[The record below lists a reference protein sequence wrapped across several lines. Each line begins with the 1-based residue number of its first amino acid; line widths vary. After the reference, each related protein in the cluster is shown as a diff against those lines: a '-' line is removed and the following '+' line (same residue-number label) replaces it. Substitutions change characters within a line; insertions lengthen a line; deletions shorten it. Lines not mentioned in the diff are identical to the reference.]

1 MDQLRLDGEVRV
13 GGEQVNV
20 DERAVWGSVITSDLV
35 DGWTEEEI
43 AALVADLDNAVMQIV
58 TDHEGQRAK

>member
-1 MDQLRLDGEVRV
+1 M
-13 GGEQVNV
+13 NV

-35 DGWTEEEI
+35 DGWTGEEI

>member
-1 MDQLRLDGEVRV
+1 M
-13 GGEQVNV
+13 NV

>member
-35 DGWTEEEI
+35 DGWTGEEI